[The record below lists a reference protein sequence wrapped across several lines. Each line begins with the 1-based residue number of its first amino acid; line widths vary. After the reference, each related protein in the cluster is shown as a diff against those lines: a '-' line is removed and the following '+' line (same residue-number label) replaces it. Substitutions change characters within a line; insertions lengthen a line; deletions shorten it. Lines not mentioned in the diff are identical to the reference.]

1 MNTTRAMLVIGI
13 LMLVLAVIVAQ
24 GLRPDE
30 PATTAGPMISGSVS
44 LTPENPPSETDDG
57 STPGGMLVPLD
68 TGTLKMDSTTP
79 AEDLPPVS
87 PTEQV
92 KAETDNAGA
101 GTPAASTANQA
112 VTGQTGSAQAATG
125 QTGATSTAGQT
136 KTPPKQQ
143 TPAQNKNL
151 VVVTSAPKTLA
162 PGQKAIS
169 RTRLELG
176 SRSATFRLTG
186 VSDLKGKAF
195 ALKEPE
201 RIVVDLDGPWAV
213 NLGKTPNNT
222 LIKSVRAGNQEANT
236 RLVFDLHRTP
246 RSFKLVQVAPKTLEL
261 QIR

>member
-1 MNTTRAMLVIGI
+1 
-13 LMLVLAVIVAQ
+13 MLVLAVIVAQ
-24 GLRPDE
+24 DLRPDE
-30 PATTAGPMISGSVS
+30 PTTITGPMISGSVS
-44 LTPENPPSETDDG
+44 LTPENQPAESEDG

-79 AEDLPPVS
+79 AGDLPPVT
-87 PTEQV
+87 PTEQ
-92 KAETDNAGA
+92 TPPDTGDTGA
-101 GTPAASTANQA
+101 GTSAVSTASQTKPA
-112 VTGQTGSAQAATG
+112 QTGTEQTTAAAT
-125 QTGATSTAGQT
+125 TAQT
-136 KTPPKQQ
+136 KPSSKPQA
-143 TPAQNKNL
+143 PAQSKSL

-176 SRSATFRLTG
+176 SRSASFRLTG
-186 VSDLKGKAF
+186 VSELKGKAF

-201 RIVVDLDGPWAV
+201 RIVIDLDGPWAI

-236 RLVFDLHRTP
+236 RLVFDMHRTP